1 MTMNDILSTL
11 QTIPSKL
18 ASYYFAMT
26 KHLNQ

>member
-1 MTMNDILSTL
+1 MTMNNILSIKKK
-11 QTIPSKL
+11 IPPKL